1 MKRVVVS
8 SSFDDLKSPQMRF
21 LQEAAK
27 LGEVS
32 AVLWPDETVKQ
43 FTGSAPD
50 FPLAERLYTLDAIR
64 YVSRL
69 IIPETEYR
77 HGTLPPG
84 EEFDIWVSPRDN
96 DIERA
101 CCAAA
106 GIEYVVIGEES
117 IGGFPIEDRP
127 LPDGATSVIV
137 TGCYDWFH
145 SGHIRFFEE
154 VSELGRVY
162 VVVGND
168 ENVRGLKGEGHP
180 LFSEHERRY
189 ICDSIKYVHQA
200 YISSGSGWLDAEPEI
215 RRLHPDR
222 YAVNEDGD
230 KAEKREYCEAH
241 GIEYVVLKRV
251 PKEGLERRSST
262 DLRGF

>member
-8 SSFDDLKSPQMRF
+8 SSFDNLKSREMRF
-21 LQEAAK
+21 LQEASK
-27 LGEVS
+27 LGEVT
-32 AVLWPDETVKQ
+32 ALLWPDESVERI
-43 FTGSAPD
+43 TGSAPE

-64 YVSRL
+64 YVSRVL
-69 IIPETEYR
+69 IPDTDYR

-84 EEFDIWVSPRDN
+84 EEFDIWASSRD
-96 DIERA
+96 DDAERA
-101 CCAAA
+101 YCATA
-106 GIEYVVIGEES
+106 GIDYTVIGEES
-117 IGGFPIEDRP
+117 TGGFPTEDRP
-127 LPDGATSVIV
+127 LPDGSTSVIV

-154 VSELGRVY
+154 VSELGHVY

-180 LFSEHERRY
+180 LFKEKEWRY

-200 YISSGSGWLDAEPEI
+200 YISSGTGWLDAEPEI
-215 RRLHPDR
+215 RRLHPNK

-230 KAEKREYCEAH
+230 KAEKREFCEAH

-251 PKEGLERRSST
+251 PKEGLQRRSST